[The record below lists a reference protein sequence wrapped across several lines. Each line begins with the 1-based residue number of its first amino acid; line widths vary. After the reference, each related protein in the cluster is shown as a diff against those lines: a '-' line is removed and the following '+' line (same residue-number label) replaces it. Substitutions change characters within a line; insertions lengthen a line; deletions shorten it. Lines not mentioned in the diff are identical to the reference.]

1 MYRRSLL
8 EWHNHIV
15 HRIRGT
21 PLFCPCSRIGPQNIS
36 VLINEN
42 VNLVSSVEE
51 SDRPAGINISPALSI
66 RPTRSLTRWTVC
78 AARKSHPLA
87 SVHSI
92 VEPST
97 LPRVVSQRSAQDRA
111 AVSRATCAAQ
121 SYFGQACPIGLHTI
135 GQWGRSM
142 ARIADLSPPTIAS
155 ACTSKK
161 ALFLN
166 GPCRYSRT
174 KFVPPPNP
182 RL

>member
-51 SDRPAGINISPALSI
+51 SDRPAGNNISPALSK
-66 RPTRSLTRWTVC
+66 RPTMSLTRWTVR

-92 VEPST
+92 MGPST
-97 LPRVVSQRSAQDRA
+97 LSRVVSQRSAQDRA

-121 SYFGQACPIGLHTI
+121 FYFGQACSIVSTSSASG
-135 GQWGRSM
+135 GGRWH
-142 ARIADLSPPTIAS
+142 A
-155 ACTSKK
+155 
-161 ALFLN
+161 
-166 GPCRYSRT
+166 SRT
-174 KFVPPPNP
+174 FRPARPSRARAP
-182 RL
+182 RKRQGGEMTRSD